1 MRLRQWQNRM
11 MRFVLALILGL
22 AALPALAQVWTH
34 YPNTRFAYSLDIP
47 PGFVGEGESANG
59 DGQVFYVPNGL
70 QELRAWGGLLGV
82 ATETFPE
89 EATAR
94 LQSDMGEG
102 WAITYQ
108 AGTPQW
114 AVWSGMRNGYVLY
127 QRMIL
132 LCDGQSYA
140 AFRLT
145 HPAADTG
152 RMHGVVEGLVRSLR
166 PEC

>member
-1 MRLRQWQNRM
+1 
-11 MRFVLALILGL
+11 MRFALVLILSL
-22 AALPALAQVWTH
+22 CTLPALAQVWSH
-34 YPNTRFAYSLDIP
+34 YPNARFGYSVDIP
-47 PGFVGEGESANG
+47 PGFVGEGESGNG
-59 DGQVFYVPNGL
+59 DGQIFYLPNGL
-70 QELRAWGGLLGV
+70 QDLRVWGGLLGV
-82 ATETFPE
+82 TAETFPA
-89 EATAR
+89 EAAAR
-94 LQSDMGEG
+94 MTRDINEG

-114 AVWSGMRNGYVLY
+114 AVWSGARGGYALY

-152 RMHGVVEGLVRSLR
+152 RMHAVVEGLARSLR

>member
-1 MRLRQWQNRM
+1 M
-11 MRFVLALILGL
+11 MRFVLALILSL
-22 AALPALAQVWTH
+22 SALPALAQVWSH
-34 YPNTRFAYSLDIP
+34 YPNARFAYSIDIP

-70 QELRAWGGLLGV
+70 QELRVWGGHLGV
-82 ATETFPE
+82 TTETFPE
-89 EATAR
+89 EAAAR
-94 LQSDMGEG
+94 LQSDMSGG

-114 AVWSGMRNGYVLY
+114 AVWSGMRNGSVLY

-132 LCDGQSYA
+132 LCNGSSYA
-140 AFRLT
+140 AFTLT